1 MPDRTRIFL
10 IIPTHT
16 TRHLDRCLGALA
28 RQERPPD
35 GVVLSCDNDDAS
47 ILGLAASTWRKA
59 RAASS
64 LPPLV
69 ATQRPF
75 TGRPSLNQ
83 VRNNGLR
90 AMDGACDP
98 MERDLVVMLDGD
110 TMLDETALARHAHL
124 LDSGTDLIVPYRVNL
139 DERQSDGIDLDHL
152 LDSQSPPLRRLTRAD
167 QIEALRR
174 RHRRYERQLRVKR
187 SPLGG
192 LLVKAHKPKV
202 LGGHHAV
209 RIGPLRAV
217 NAYDEAYHDYGY
229 DDDDLARRLHALRPR
244 IKTAIAV
251 SDCLAYHLW
260 HPSRAPQSPTGA
272 PGYARFATKALPVR
286 AELGWDAPATQEP
299 SVTTTLD

>member
-1 MPDRTRIFL
+1 MPDRARIFL

-28 RQERPPD
+28 RQERSPD

-47 ILGLAASTWRKA
+47 ILDLAASTWRRA
-59 RAASS
+59 RAVAP

-90 AMDGACDP
+90 AMDRACRP
-98 MERDLVVMLDGD
+98 SEHDLVVMLDGD
-110 TMLDETALARHAHL
+110 TMLDENALARHAHL
-124 LDSGTDLIVPYRVNL
+124 LESGADLVVPYRVNL
-139 DERQSDGIDLDHL
+139 DERQSDGIDLDRL
-152 LDSQSPPLRRLTRAD
+152 FDESSPLQDVARAD
-167 QIEALRR
+167 QMEALRR
-174 RHRRYERQLRVKR
+174 RHRRYARQLLVKR
-187 SPLGG
+187 APLGR

-209 RIGPLRAV
+209 RIAPLRAV
-217 NAYDEAYHDYGY
+217 NAYDEAYLDYGY

-251 SDCLAYHLW
+251 TDCLAYHLW
-260 HPSRAPQSPTGA
+260 HPSRAPQSPTAA
-272 PGYARFATKALPVR
+272 PGHARFATRGLPVR
-286 AELGWDAPATQEP
+286 AELGWDAPAPQDPPT
-299 SVTTTLD
+299 VTTLD